1 MRPDDGR
8 GKGVGDGQP
17 RGPLL
22 GPGQLDR
29 QALPDAVRGDVTAQ
43 VETFVRDPRPVGDE
57 EPLQVLHGVALDA
70 EVLVAPL
77 AHVISVEVVF
87 RNIYA
92 TQKGDTAVRDDYFA
106 VVAA

>member
-1 MRPDDGR
+1 MRVFRIGGR
-8 GKGVGDGQP
+8 DV
-17 RGPLL
+17 RTERAYSSRNSM
-22 GPGQLDR
+22 R
-29 QALPDAVRGDVTAQ
+29 QGSTTDSDAVRGDVTAQ

>member
-1 MRPDDGR
+1 MKSRC
-8 GKGVGDGQP
+8 
-17 RGPLL
+17 
-22 GPGQLDR
+22 
-29 QALPDAVRGDVTAQ
+29 
-43 VETFVRDPRPVGDE
+43 
-57 EPLQVLHGVALDA
+57 QVLHGVALDA

-106 VVAA
+106 GGAWRETRVVNHGKRTGSKAAVRTPASCMRRNVVRLSRHEPTAS